1 MKQYDLVAE
10 NPQSTVVAEYQT
22 ELKREKGYQSEAD
35 LERAFIDQLETQ
47 GYEYLQIKSEA
58 DLTQNLRVQLQKLND
73 YAFSDKEWNSFFKTK
88 IANQNSGIEEKTSI
102 IQEDFIQL
110 LTRDNG
116 ETKNI
121 YIIDKQNIHNN
132 SLQVVNQYAVSPL
145 PCGEGSGERS
155 NRYDVTVFVNGLPLV
170 HIELKRRGVDIKEA
184 FNQINRYQRESFW
197 AGSGLYEYIQLFVI
211 SNGTYTKYYS
221 NTTRNQHIK
230 ESENKRGKTKKTSN
244 SYEFTSWWADA
255 NNRPITDLID
265 FAKTFF
271 AKHSLLNLLTKYCVF
286 TSDKLL
292 LAMRPYQIVATERI
306 LGRIN
311 VSNNYKTYGKI
322 EGGGY
327 IWHTTGSGKT
337 LTSFKTAQLAS
348 RLPYIDKVL
357 FVVDRKDLDYQTM
370 KEYDKFEKGA
380 ANATKNTSD
389 LKRKLEESGSKIMI
403 TTIQKLDVFIKKNKK
418 HPIFEQRVI
427 LIFDECH
434 RSQFGDMHTAIKK
447 NFKKYHIFG
456 FTGTPIFAVNAA
468 SGGNPKLKTTEQAFG
483 DKLHTYTIVDAI
495 TDKNVLPFRIDYIST
510 MREEENI
517 ADEKVWN
524 IDREKAL
531 AAPARIAN
539 IVAYIRQHF
548 NQKTKRN
555 DKSYTHN
562 VTRNVEEIVSARD
575 KSKVEEIKQKI
586 RLSGFNSIFCVSS
599 IDVAKLYYEEFKR
612 QQNQTNQIN
621 QLNPGLDNL
630 KIATIF
636 SYGANDEMEDGLID
650 ENSEDTSNLSVSHRD
665 FLESAI
671 ADYNTIFKTNYDTS
685 SDKFQN
691 YYKDVSQRVKNR
703 EIDLL
708 IVVNMFLTGFDATTL
723 NTLWVDK
730 NLRLHGLLQAYSRT
744 NRILNSIKTF
754 GNIVCF
760 RNLEKATN
768 ESIALFGDKEA
779 GGVVLLKSYNDYYYG
794 YETENGKQH
803 KGYEELIAELIQ
815 KYPIGAQI
823 IGEKA
828 QKEFIQLYGGIL
840 KVKNILSSFDEFS
853 GNEILSERD
862 VQDYHSVYIDL
873 YNEFRN
879 KTKGDSENVNDDI
892 VFEMELIKQVE
903 INIDYILNL
912 IRQYHDSHLQD
923 KEIAVSISKAIDSS
937 VELRNKKDLIEQ
949 FIASLT
955 PDTDVDDDWR
965 KYVEEK
971 KVEELNRIIA
981 EENLNKTETETFVKN
996 AFRDGYVP
1004 ETGTAI
1010 TKLLPPLNPFAPD
1023 NQYATK
1029 KQSVIEKLK
1038 SFLDRFL
1045 GITSSASN

>member
-10 NPQSTVVAEYQT
+10 NPESTILAEYQA
-22 ELKREKGYQSEAD
+22 EYRVEKKYQSEAE
-35 LERAFIDQLETQ
+35 LEKAFIAQLQTQ
-47 GYEYLQIKSEA
+47 AYEYLQIKSET
-58 DLTQNLRVQLQKLND
+58 DLIQNLRVQLEKLNN
-73 YAFSDKEWNSFFKTK
+73 YRFSDKEWSQFFKTK

-102 IQEDFIQL
+102 IQEDFVQL
-110 LTRDNG
+110 LARDNG

-121 YIIDKQNIHNN
+121 YLIDKQNIHNN
-132 SLQVVNQYAVSPL
+132 SLQVVNQYTTEDGTHA
-145 PCGEGSGERS
+145 
-155 NRYDVTVFVNGLPLV
+155 NRYDVTILVNGLPLV

-197 AGSGLYEYIQLFVI
+197 AGCGLFEYIQIFVI

-221 NTTRNQHIK
+221 NTTRSQHIK
-230 ESENKRGKTKKTSN
+230 ESENKRGKTKKTSH

-255 NNRPITDLID
+255 NNRPITDLMD

-271 AKHSLLNLLTKYCVF
+271 AKHSLLNLLTRYCVF
-286 TSDKLL
+286 TSEKLL

-311 VSNNYKTYGKI
+311 ISNNYKTHGKI

-348 RLPYIDKVL
+348 KLPFIDKVL

-380 ANATKNTSD
+380 ANSNTSTAVLARQLAD
-389 LKRKLEESGSKIMI
+389 PNAKIII
-403 TTIQKLDVFIKKNKK
+403 TTIQKLTVYLKKYKTDEK
-418 HPIFEQRVI
+418 HQLLIRNSKFVI
-427 LIFDECH
+427 IFDECH
-434 RSQFGDMHTAIKK
+434 RSQFGDMHTTIVKS
-447 NFKKYHIFG
+447 FKKYHIFG
-456 FTGTPIFAVNAA
+456 FTGTPIFAVNSSA
-468 SGGNPKLKTTEQAFG
+468 GGNPNLKTTEQAFG
-483 DKLHTYTIVDAI
+483 EKLHTYTIVDAI

-510 MREEENI
+510 MREQENI
-517 ADEKVWN
+517 EDAAVWD

-531 AAPARIAN
+531 ASPERISN
-539 IVAYIRQHF
+539 IVKYILTHF

-555 DKSYTHN
+555 DKSYIHN
-562 VTRNVEEIVSARD
+562 VLKNVENVVSARD
-575 KSKVEEIKQKI
+575 RSKVEEIKQKI
-586 RLSGFNSIFCVSS
+586 RVSGFNSIFATTS
-599 IDVAKLYYEEFKR
+599 IDVCKLYYNEFQR
-612 QQNQTNQIN
+612 QQKELSELQR
-621 QLNPGLDNL
+621 L

-636 SYGANDEMEDGLID
+636 SYGANDELDDGLID
-650 ENSEDTSNLSVSHRD
+650 ENSENTDNLSVSHRD
-665 FLESAI
+665 FLDSAI
-671 ADYNTIFKTNYDTS
+671 QDYNAIFKTNYDTS

-779 GGVVLLKSYNDYYYG
+779 GGVVLLKSYSDYYNG
-794 YETENGKQH
+794 YKTEDGKKI
-803 KGYEELIAELIQ
+803 KGYEELIAELLQ
-815 KYPIGAQI
+815 KYPIGEQI
-823 IGEKA
+823 IGEQA
-828 QKEFIQLYGGIL
+828 QKEFVKLYGGIL
-840 KVKNILSSFDEFS
+840 KIKNILSAFDEFA
-853 GNEILSERD
+853 GNEILTERD
-862 VQDYHSVYIDL
+862 VQDYHSMYINL
-873 YNEFRN
+873 YNEFRGKN
-879 KTKGDSENVNDDI
+879 KGDSENVNDDI

-903 INIDYILNL
+903 INIDYILEL
-912 IRQYHDSHLQD
+912 IRKYHGGHLQD
-923 KEIAVSISKAIDSS
+923 KEIVITIGKAIDAS
-937 VELRNKKDLIEQ
+937 VELRNKKDLIVQ
-949 FIASLT
+949 FVNNLT
-955 PDTDVDDDWR
+955 PEASIDDDWQ
-965 KYVEEK
+965 KFVSEK
-971 KVEELNRIIA
+971 QKEELNRIIA
-981 EENLNKTETETFVKN
+981 DENLNKEETEKFVKN
-996 AFRDGYVP
+996 AFRDGFVP

-1010 TKLLPPLNPFAPD
+1010 TKILPPLNPFAAD
-1023 NQYATK
+1023 NQYTAK
-1029 KQSVIEKLK
+1029 KQTVIEKLK
-1038 SFLDRFL
+1038 SFFDRFF
-1045 GITSSASN
+1045 GVINNAND

>member
-22 ELKREKGYQSEAD
+22 EYKRAENYQSEAE
-35 LERAFIDQLETQ
+35 LEKEFLKILQSQ

-58 DLTQNLRVQLQKLND
+58 DLIQNLRVQLEKLND
-73 YAFSDKEWNSFFKTK
+73 YHFSDKEWLQFFKTK
-88 IANQNSGIEEKTSI
+88 ITNQNSSIEEKTSI
-102 IQEDFIQL
+102 IQEDYIQL
-110 LTRDNG
+110 LTCDNG

-121 YIIDKQNIHNN
+121 YLIDKQNIHNN
-132 SLQVVNQYAVSPL
+132 SLQVVNQYATED
-145 PCGEGSGERS
+145 GTHS
-155 NRYDVTVFVNGLPLV
+155 NRYDVTVLVNGLPLV

-230 ESENKRGKTKKTSN
+230 ENANRRGVSHTPKKTSN
-244 SYEFTSWWADA
+244 SYEFTSWWADTG
-255 NNRPITDLID
+255 NKPITDLSG

-286 TSDKLL
+286 TSDKML

-380 ANATKNTSD
+380 ASSNTSTAILAKQLAD
-389 LKRKLEESGSKIMI
+389 PNCKIVI
-403 TTIQKLDVFIKKNKK
+403 STIQKLANYVKQAKSNQPQKSVVQTLHF
-418 HPIFEQRVI
+418 VI
-427 LIFDECH
+427 IFDECH
-434 RSQFGDMHTAIKK
+434 RSQFGDMHTAITKS
-447 NFKKYHIFG
+447 FKKYHIFG
-456 FTGTPIFAVNAA
+456 FTGTPIFAVNASA
-468 SGGNPKLKTTEQAFG
+468 AGKANLKTTEQAFG

-510 MREEENI
+510 MREQENI
-517 ADEKVWN
+517 EDAAVWD

-531 AAPARIAN
+531 ASPARISN
-539 IVAYIRQHF
+539 IVKYIREHF
-548 NQKTKRN
+548 DQKTNRN
-555 DKSYTHN
+555 SFYQLKE
-562 VTRNVEEIVSARD
+562 R
-575 KSKVEEIKQKI
+575 
-586 RLSGFNSIFCVSS
+586 RLAGFNSIFAITS
-599 IDVAKLYYEEFKR
+599 IDVCKLYYNEF
-612 QQNQTNQIN
+612 QNQQKDLPEA
-621 QLNPGLDNL
+621 QRL

-636 SYGANDEMEDGLID
+636 SYGANDELTEIDGVMD

-671 ADYNTIFKTNYDTS
+671 VDYNAIFKTNYDTS

-779 GGVVLLKSYNDYYYG
+779 GGVVLLKSYKEYYKG
-794 YETENGKQH
+794 YKTEDGK
-803 KGYEELIAELIQ
+803 KIRGYEELIAELLQ
-815 KYPIGAQI
+815 KYPIGEPI
-823 IGEKA
+823 IGEQV
-828 QKEFIQLYGGIL
+828 QKEFIKLYGGIL
-840 KVKNILSSFDEFS
+840 RVKNILSTFDDFE

-862 VQDYHSVYIDL
+862 VQDYHSMYINL
-873 YNEFRN
+873 YNEFR
-879 KTKGDSENVNDDI
+879 KIPKGDSENVNDDI

-903 INIDYILNL
+903 INIDCILEL
-912 IRQYHDSHLQD
+912 IRKYHEGHLQD
-923 KEIAVSISKAIDSS
+923 KEIVVTIGKAIDSS

-955 PDTDVDDDWR
+955 PATNVDDDWQ
-965 KYVEEK
+965 KFVSEK
-971 KVEELNRIIA
+971 QKEELSRIITD
-981 EENLNKTETETFVKN
+981 ENLNREETEIFVKN
-996 AFRDGYVP
+996 AFRDGFIP

-1010 TKLLPPLNPFAPD
+1010 TKLLPPINPFSPN

-1029 KQSVIEKLK
+1029 KMTVIEKLK
-1038 SFLDRFL
+1038 QFFDRFF
-1045 GITSSASN
+1045 GVVNNTNI